1 MFMRHDTTGEI
12 AARRELPSLV
22 QILATSRRTTGLK
35 VDRSITRKIASG
47 CKGSGAPARSR
58 RLQPFDQGPRLA
70 WSPTRLNDR
79 NGDFVAADGSRA
91 MSAVLRDRSLA
102 QRFL

>member
-1 MFMRHDTTGEI
+1 MFIRHDTTGEI

-47 CKGSGAPARSR
+47 CKGSVA
-58 RLQPFDQGPRLA
+58 GPHQRPL
-70 WSPTRLNDR
+70 T
-79 NGDFVAADGSRA
+79 GI
-91 MSAVLRDRSLA
+91 
-102 QRFL
+102 RFLWLLRSETARR